1 MNAEI
6 TYCYNFWQM
15 YKNPSEIAAL
25 KKRVRSKVVVAKK
38 TSQGTVFFRV
48 QCFFL
53 SQKLAAA
60 IHSTMDKVFL

>member
-1 MNAEI
+1 MH
-6 TYCYNFWQM
+6 
-15 YKNPSEIAAL
+15 KNPSEIAAR
-25 KKRVRSKVVVAKK
+25 KKRVRSKVVVAEK
-38 TSQGTVFFRV
+38 TSQGKVFFRV